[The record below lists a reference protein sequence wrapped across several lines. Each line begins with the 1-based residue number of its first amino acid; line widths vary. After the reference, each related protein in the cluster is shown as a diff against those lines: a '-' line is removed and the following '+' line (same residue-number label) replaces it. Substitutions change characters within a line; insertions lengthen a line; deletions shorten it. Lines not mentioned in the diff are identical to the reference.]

1 MGVDEQIRQKIR
13 QSVKRELTSKL
24 NDPLDRS
31 SKCDR
36 EGKTGWKAV
45 DPKVGFVE
53 FDAVASK

>member
-1 MGVDEQIRQKIR
+1 MGVDEQIR

-53 FDAVASK
+53 LKFDAVASK